1 MWCRLVKPRPA
12 YEFILFGEENAI
24 LKGGTKS
31 EKRKL
36 PIDFLLLHKGEL
48 KESYAKA
55 LSYTR
60 LLITGHVR

>member
-1 MWCRLVKPRPA
+1 MNLFSLVKRTR
-12 YEFILFGEENAI
+12 